1 MPKRLVLLC
10 VALALCLAP
19 AAQAVKITW
28 VSDGYDERVDNM
40 PDDYAAIDF
49 LTSLGHTVD
58 YQRVSF
64 GNSYWRTLDAAKI
77 ATLNAAELI
86 IVGRSTDSGQY
97 ATDATEVGQWNGIT
111 APLILMT
118 PYISRLSRWVWYN
131 NDTLSEDG
139 GTPTLVA
146 VDPHHP
152 VFKGVN
158 LDAKGQVDI
167 YDQSIGSGT
176 VSFVGV
182 LVQGNGTLL
191 AQAATGTRTMIAEW
205 QPGKPFYAGGAQTP
219 AGKRMLLCGG
229 TREGSGFGRGE
240 FNLNDEGKKMLANA
254 IDYMTGKLV
263 REPWVKA
270 WQPDPA
276 DGAKNVALPLLKWT
290 RGDTASYHKIYLG
303 PTPDLTAANLLVPK
317 YVQTQYYVAIPLD
330 PGTKYYWR
338 VDEVEKDGTV
348 HTGDVW
354 SFTTVSLAAFE
365 PSPRDGAL
373 WVDPVGTGLSWMPGQ
388 DAISHDVYFGTDEA
402 AVEAGTG
409 DTAKGNHPAM
419 MFDPGTLAEGTTYY
433 WRVDEILWDGTK
445 IPGKV
450 WSFTTLAPGG
460 GIRGFYFN
468 NASVS
473 GLPVFTQVDPRID
486 FDWAAASP
494 TGLPADGFS
503 VRWVGELAVPY
514 TETYTFYVNTDDGVR
529 LWVNEEQLLDLWTN
543 RRAPTEAKASMALE
557 GGQRCPI
564 TMEFYNAEG
573 NAIAQLS
580 WESESIPKDIIP
592 QGAFSLPVRASGP
605 FPSSGSVDVPQSLTL
620 VWSAGE
626 KAAQHQ
632 IYLGTDADAVAAATP
647 ADAGLYQ
654 GSQAVDDTTL
664 DLAGLLWNT
673 TYYWRVDEVNDASAD
688 GPWQGAVWSFTT
700 ANFLVI
706 DDFESYVDEVEG
718 RIFQTWIDGW
728 GYTEPAPGDPG
739 NGTGST
745 VGYTEPPFAEQ
756 TIVKSGGQS
765 MPMGYNNAD
774 SPFYSETERTF
785 ATPQNWTVNG
795 VNTLSLQVRGYPQP
809 TSVAVT
815 ETGGK
820 MSLTGSG
827 ADIWGASDEF
837 TYAYKTLNGDGTIV
851 AKVTSIGAGSN
862 TWAKGGVMIR
872 DSLDGNS
879 ASAQMVMTA
888 NSDGAAGNGA
898 VFQNRA
904 STGLDMSANDAT
916 SSTMSVAVVAP
927 PYWVKI
933 ERIGDMLTGY
943 HSADG
948 SLWQAVGSQQ
958 VIMTAPVYIGLCVTS
973 HAAAEQRTFQ
983 FESIK
988 TTGSVTG
995 VWQGAVIDSPRYN
1008 NTQDFYVA
1016 IQDSSNNLAIVTNAT
1031 VVNSVA
1037 WTEVQIPLSSFT
1049 GVNMTKVKKMF
1060 LGVGNRNNPVA
1071 DGSGMLFV
1079 DDIRVINP

>member
-1 MPKRLVLLC
+1 MFKKLVFLC
-10 VALALCLAP
+10 VVLGLCLAP
-19 AAQAVKITW
+19 AAQAAKIVW
-28 VSDGYDERVDNM
+28 VSDGYDERPDGA
-40 PDDYAAIDF
+40 PDDQAGPDF
-49 LTSLGHTVD
+49 VASLGHTVD
-58 YQRVSF
+58 YQRVGL
-64 GNSYWRTLDAAKI
+64 GNGYWRTLDAAKI
-77 ATLNAAELI
+77 AALNAADLI
-86 IVGRSTDSGQY
+86 IVGRGLDSASY
-97 ATDATEVGQWNGIT
+97 ANDATEIGQWNAIRT
-111 APLILMT
+111 PMISMT
-118 PYISRLSRWVWYN
+118 PYLSRLSRWVWYN

-146 VDPHHP
+146 VDLHHP
-152 VFKGVN
+152 IFKGVN

-176 VSFVGV
+176 VSFPGV

-191 AQAATGTRTMIAEW
+191 AKANSGTRTMIAEW
-205 QPGKPFYAGGAQTP
+205 PAAKLFYTGGAQTP
-219 AGKRMLLCGG
+219 AGKRMLLCGC

-240 FNLNDEGKKMLANA
+240 FNLNAEGKKILANA

-276 DGAKNVALPLLKWT
+276 DGAKNVAVPMLKWAK
-290 RGDTASYHKIYLG
+290 GDTAIYHRIYIG
-303 PTPDLTAANLLVPK
+303 TTPDLTAANLVMPK
-317 YVQTQYYVAIPLD
+317 TTQTQYYPSIPIE

-338 VDEVEKDGTV
+338 VDEVEKSGTV
-348 HTGDVW
+348 YTGDVW

-373 WVDPVGTGLSWMPGQ
+373 WVDPVGIGLSWQPGQ
-388 DAISHDVYFGTDEA
+388 DAMTHDVYFGTDPA

-409 DTAKGNHPAM
+409 DTAKGNQPAM
-419 MFDPGTLAEGTTYY
+419 MFEPGTLTAGTTYY
-433 WRVDEILWDGTK
+433 WRVDEILADGTK
-445 IPGKV
+445 VTGKV

-473 GLPVFTQVDPRID
+473 GLPIFTQVDPKID

-503 VRWVGELAVPY
+503 VRWVGELSVPY
-514 TETYTFYVNTDDGVR
+514 SETYTFYANTDDGVR
-529 LWVNEEQLLDLWTN
+529 LWVNGVQLLNLWTN
-543 RRAPTEAKASMALE
+543 RRAPTEAKASMALA
-557 GGQRCPI
+557 GGQRYPI

-580 WESESIPKDIIP
+580 WESESIPKDIVP

-605 FPSSGSVDVPQSLTL
+605 FPNPGAVDVPQSLTL

-632 IYLGTDADAVAAATP
+632 IYLGTDAAAVAVATP
-647 ADAGLYQ
+647 ADTSIYQ
-654 GSQAVDDTTL
+654 GSQARDNTSFDPGVL
-664 DLAGLLWNT
+664 QWNT
-673 TYYWRVDEVNDASAD
+673 TYYWRIDEVNNASE
-688 GPWQGAVWSFTT
+688 GSPWQGGVWSFTT

-728 GYTEPAPGDPG
+728 GYTEPAPGNPG

-745 VGYTEPPFAEQ
+745 VGYTDAPFAEQ
-756 TIVKSGGQS
+756 TIVKSGRQS
-765 MPMGYNNAD
+765 MPLGYNNAD
-774 SPFYSETERTF
+774 NPFYSETERTF

-795 VNTLSLQVRGYPQP
+795 VNTLSLQIRGYPQP

-827 ADIWGASDEF
+827 ADIWGATDEF

-879 ASAQMVMTA
+879 ASAQMVMSA

-904 STGLDMSANDAT
+904 SAGLDMAANDAT
-916 SSTMSVAVVAP
+916 SSTASVAVVAP
-927 PYWVKI
+927 PYWVKL
-933 ERIGDMLTGY
+933 ERVGDTLTGY
-943 HSADG
+943 HSPDG
-948 SLWQAVGSQQ
+948 NTWTMVGTQE

-973 HAAAEQRTFQ
+973 HAAAEQRTYQ

-995 VWQGAVIDSPRYN
+995 AWQGAVVNSPRFN
-1008 NTQDFYVA
+1008 SAQDFYVA
-1016 IQDSSNNLAIVTNAT
+1016 IQDSSNNTAIVTNAT
-1031 VVNSVA
+1031 AVTSA
-1037 WTEVQIPLSSFT
+1037 TWTEVQMPLSSFS
-1049 GVNMTKVKKMF
+1049 GVNMTKVKKVF
-1060 LGVGNRNNPVA
+1060 LGVGNRKNPAA
-1071 DGSGMLFV
+1071 DGSGMLFI
-1079 DDIRVINP
+1079 DDIRVIKP